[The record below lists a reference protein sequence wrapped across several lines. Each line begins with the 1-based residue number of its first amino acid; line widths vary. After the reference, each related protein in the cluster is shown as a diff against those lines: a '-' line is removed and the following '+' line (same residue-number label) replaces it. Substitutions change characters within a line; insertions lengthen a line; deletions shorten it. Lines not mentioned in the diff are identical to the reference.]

1 MSEPGLVWSG
11 RDGDHSSAPQLHHH
25 HHQRPSVPAVAHTNL
40 LDMAGMAAS
49 NGHRPKQQLLRPGPP
64 EAGAGASTPRGQAPP
79 LGVGGSRGE
88 ISDEFAV
95 ASDKQVYLEFHKT
108 SIQELFRVVLA
119 ISVPLTMVH
128 YPPVSPGSK
137 QIWVHLKGR
146 QEHVRK
152 AKEYIKGVCNPE
164 FREIEHYPKD
174 MHCIFAGAKGLFLKC
189 LIQDTCADISMAS
202 AGVIAITGV
211 TEAVIMA
218 KTRIQQFV
226 QLFRDNQS
234 LPSKRES
241 FIKRNF
247 KHFVESHADK
257 YTMDL
262 LLLPSSVKE
271 ELMNLAQD
279 VLRLEEFIDL
289 TLEPDNSQIVNHDAF
304 NSSQK
309 TECSEA
315 KCKDLPSLEE
325 ARKQAGTPVSELA
338 QQMDTML
345 TQVTQKSFGP
355 ETEQTSCEESSSTG
369 KERPSCKRRSSS
381 SEDRHTKRQFSGDID
396 DFVAINSTTKTP
408 CNDLVTSDPIVCNAS
423 LIEQQDDQ
431 IEEDS
436 TATTPEMEF
445 NMLVEF
451 FRTMGYSSDVIK
463 RVISEMGQTE
473 EPMLLL
479 KRIVEESKRSEK
491 DQAAGVQQTAVSSSS
506 RANLVN
512 ETKNPQMEK
521 QGTCTA
527 RTAEV
532 KESKPKSKSTS
543 YSQDQRKNETLKEN
557 CHPVDV
563 VLVGTAQDNR
573 DEVLRKPPAVR
584 LIQDVEKF
592 QPAKHYNNVE
602 KLVTE
607 RISLTESDI
616 VARGSSEQPHLT
628 VTLRQPAV
636 PSNQQ
641 VGASVTGVQ
650 RFHDLLKSPYKLTL
664 TSDPG
669 QPNLKHIIIDG
680 SNVAMAHGMKKI
692 FSCRGIAIAVE
703 FFWNHGHR
711 KITVFVPQWRTKRD
725 PKITEQHF
733 LTELEELGVLSFTPA
748 RTVCGVR
755 IASHDDRFLLHLAEK
770 TGGIIVTNDNLK
782 EFVYETSAWKSII
795 QDRLLQYTFVGDI
808 FMIPDDP
815 LGRHGPRLDAFLH
828 QVDTCRALPE
838 RPNAMLG
845 QNVPLAAP
853 SAIFP
858 FALRQPP
865 IPPLRSKEETEQ
877 LKQELLKI
885 FPEFRQRQKI
895 DQILAAQP
903 HMRDPNALSA
913 MVLDQE

>member
-1 MSEPGLVWSG
+1 MWTGQGPPPAACPSSHTHITRIDRLV
-11 RDGDHSSAPQLHHH
+11 
-25 HHQRPSVPAVAHTNL
+25 
-40 LDMAGMAAS
+40 MAGLAAS
-49 NGHRPKQQLLRPGPP
+49 SGHRPKVEPHRPGPP
-64 EAGAGASTPRGQAPP
+64 EAAAPPRCPPQPRGAEHGQ
-79 LGVGGSRGE
+79 GE

-95 ASDKQVYLEFHKT
+95 ASDKQTYLERSKAA
-108 SIQELFRVVLA
+108 IQELFRVVLA
-119 ISVPLTMVH
+119 ISLPLSMGH
-128 YPPVSPGSK
+128 YLPDSPGSQ

-146 QEHVRK
+146 PEHVRK

-164 FREIEHYPKD
+164 LREIEHYPKE

-189 LIQDTCADISMAS
+189 LIQDTCADISIAS
-202 AGVIAITGV
+202 TGVIAISGG
-211 TEAVIMA
+211 TEAAIMA

-241 FIKRNF
+241 SIKRIF
-247 KHFVESHADK
+247 KHFVELHADK

-279 VLRLEEFIDL
+279 VLQVEEFIDL
-289 TLEPDNSQIVNHDAF
+289 TLEPDHLQIVNHDAF

-309 TECSEA
+309 TEYSEA
-315 KCKDLPSLEE
+315 KCKDLPSFEE
-325 ARKQAGTPVSELA
+325 ARKQAGTPVSELT

-345 TQVTQKSFGP
+345 TRVTQKSVGP
-355 ETEQTSCEESSSTG
+355 ETEQTSREESSAG
-369 KERPSCKRRSSS
+369 KERLSCKRRSSS
-381 SEDRHTKRQFSGDID
+381 SEDRHTKRQYSGDID
-396 DFVAINSTTKTP
+396 ELVAIITTTKAP
-408 CNDLVTSDPIVCNAS
+408 CNDLVTDDPNVCNTP
-423 LIEQQDDQ
+423 LIGLQDNQ

-436 TATTPEMEF
+436 TTTPEMEL

-451 FRTMGYSSDVIK
+451 FRTMGYSTDIIK

-479 KRIVEESKRSEK
+479 KKIVEESKHLEK
-491 DQAAGVQQTAVSSSS
+491 EQAAGVHQTAVPCSSH
-506 RANLVN
+506 ANRMN
-512 ETKNPQMEK
+512 ETKNNPQMEK
-521 QGTCTA
+521 PETCTT

-532 KESKPKSKSTS
+532 NENKPKSKSQAI
-543 YSQDQRKNETLKEN
+543 YLQDQWKHETLKEN

-563 VLVGTAQDNR
+563 VLVGTAQNNK
-573 DEVLRKPPAVR
+573 DEVLKKPPTAR
-584 LIQDVEKF
+584 LINDAENV
-592 QPAKHYNNVE
+592 QPTKHCNND
-602 KLVTE
+602 LVTDRRLLNE
-607 RISLTESDI
+607 RDI
-616 VARGSSEQPHLT
+616 VARGSSEQPWLP
-628 VTLRQPAV
+628 VTLWQSAV
-636 PSNQQ
+636 SSNQH
-641 VGASVTGVQ
+641 VGPSVTGVQ
-650 RFHDLLKSPYKLTL
+650 RFHDLLRSPYKLTL

-669 QPNLKHIIIDG
+669 KANLKHIIIDG

-703 FFWNHGHR
+703 FFWNRGHR

-725 PKITEQHF
+725 TKITEQQF

-748 RTVCGVR
+748 RTVCGLR

-770 TGGIIVTNDNLK
+770 TEGIIVTNDNLK
-782 EFVYETSAWKSII
+782 EFVYESLVWKAII
-795 QDRLLQYTFVGDI
+795 QERLLQYTFVGDI

-828 QVDTCRALPE
+828 QVDTFRALPE
-838 RPNAMLG
+838 RSNAMLI
-845 QNVPLAAP
+845 QSVPFAAQP
-853 SAIFP
+853 AIFP

-865 IPPLRSKEETEQ
+865 GIPPLRSKEETEQ

-885 FPEFRQRQKI
+885 FPEFKQRQKI
-895 DQILAAQP
+895 DQILTAHP